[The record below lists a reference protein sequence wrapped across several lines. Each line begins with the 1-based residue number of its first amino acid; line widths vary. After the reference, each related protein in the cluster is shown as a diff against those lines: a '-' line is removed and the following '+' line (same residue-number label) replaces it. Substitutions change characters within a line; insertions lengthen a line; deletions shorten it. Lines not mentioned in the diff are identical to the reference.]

1 MTATHMHLLINHL
14 PIFGSIL
21 GALVLAHGLW
31 TSSHQT
37 KIAAYYLFIIAAIGA
52 CVAYFTGEGAE
63 EAVGKLPGVVEA
75 TIKHH
80 EQIAIYALVALI
92 ILGLTAIGG
101 LIITMRKMGMTR
113 IIAFV
118 VLVMSIFSFGLVAK
132 AGYSGGEI
140 RHMEIYADGI
150 QNAVEIEKE
159 AEKE

>member
-1 MTATHMHLLINHL
+1 MTPVHLHLLINHL
-14 PIFGSIL
+14 PIFGSIF

-52 CVAYFTGEGAE
+52 CVAYFTGESAE
-63 EAVGKLPGVVEA
+63 EVVEKLPGVVEA

-101 LIITMRKMGMTR
+101 LVITMRKMEMTR

-140 RHMEIYADGI
+140 RHTEINTTGV
-150 QNAVEIEKE
+150 QNAVENEDR